1 MSAPFAHLRGV
12 VLDWAGTTVDH
23 GSLGPVAAMRTLFA
37 SAGIDATVDEIRAS
51 MGLHKKE
58 HIRAVVTAKGSTADV
73 DALYADFIPRQM
85 EALVDHST
93 VITGVAAAI
102 DRFRG
107 RRLKIGATTGYS
119 RAMLDYIAG
128 QARTQ
133 GYVADCA
140 LSPDDVGGGRPMPWM
155 CYELAVRLRVYPL
168 WTMVKIGDTEADI
181 AEGRNA
187 GMWTIGVGRT
197 GNEVGLSEREWSALT
212 SDRQNALA
220 AAARDRLRAA
230 GADYVIDTVADSEAV
245 LEAIDARIGR
255 GERPR

>member
-1 MSAPFAHLRGV
+1 MSAAFAHLGGL

-58 HIRAVVTAKGSTADV
+58 HIRAVLKAKGSIADV
-73 DALYADFIPRQM
+73 DAMYAEFIPRQM
-85 EALVDHST
+85 EALVDHSAM
-93 VITGVAAAI
+93 ITGVAAAV
-102 DRFRG
+102 DRFRARG
-107 RRLKIGATTGYS
+107 LKIGATTGYS

-128 QARTQ
+128 QAKAQ
-133 GYVADCA
+133 GYVPDCA

-155 CYELAVRLRVYPL
+155 CYELAVRLRVYPMWSL
-168 WTMVKIGDTEADI
+168 VKVGDTEADI

-197 GNEVGLSEREWSALT
+197 GNEVGLSEREWSDLAP
-212 SDRQNALA
+212 DRQNALA
-220 AAARDRLRAA
+220 AVARDHLRAS
-230 GADYVIDTVADSEAV
+230 GADYVIDAVADADAV
-245 LEAIDARIGR
+245 LDEIDARLGR

>member
-23 GSLGPVAAMRTLFA
+23 GSLGPVTAMRTLLA
-37 SAGIDATVDEIRAS
+37 SAGIDATGEDIRAS

-58 HIRAVVTAKGSTADV
+58 HIRAVLKAKGSTADV
-73 DALYADFIPRQM
+73 DALYAEFIPRQM
-85 EALVDHST
+85 QALVDHSA

-102 DRFRG
+102 DRARARG
-107 RRLKIGATTGYS
+107 LKIGATTGYS

-128 QARTQ
+128 RAKAQ
-133 GYVADCA
+133 GYVPDCA

-155 CYELAVRLRVYPL
+155 CYEIALRLRVYPL
-168 WTMVKIGDTEADI
+168 WTLVKIGDTEADI

-197 GNEVGLSEREWSALT
+197 GNEVGLSETEW
-212 SDRQNALA
+212 NALA
-220 AAARDRLRAA
+220 QERQGALAGMARDRLQAA
-230 GADYVIDTVADSEAV
+230 GADYVIDTVADVDPV
-245 LEAIDARIGR
+245 LDTIDARLGR